1 MKRLVFYS
9 LFFLASLASAQ
20 VNINWGEFQKTPDE
34 GGFIRGE
41 RNGAL
46 FTVLVEDGI
55 PYLVNYNPDDLAP
68 EFYRELELG
77 PKVEA
82 GDKSK
87 DYTWETLKKR
97 KDKSKNKNYNYEK
110 TLILKDRIVTIYYVK
125 DKRLKTFY
133 GQAFDFSGS
142 ALTGRVQIE
151 SFEERSYSNTHYYD
165 ISEDSSMVYM
175 FRQPKLDKDEKDKFF
190 LKIWG
195 SSLEELHNLEI
206 ELPYANKEFSV
217 NDYYLTSDKQL
228 LMLARID
235 IPKKERQKGDP
246 SNYFKLINLNVAA
259 GEMIDFELKLRNRFI
274 RNINLRFDD
283 KENAY
288 CVGVYGD
295 DKGGYDYAGTFFY
308 KLDYKTGEITSEN
321 LEDFSPELI
330 KEMNNS
336 DSDRKNNQELRANIN
351 LKQVISKPDGGNFV
365 IFEEEY
371 IQVSTYTN
379 SNGSTSTT
387 YYYHNN
393 DILVMNLD
401 NAGEIVWQAVIPKQQ
416 MSVNDNGMFN
426 SFFATFYNN
435 KLHFIFNDHIDNAE
449 STGFGTRTDVGNA
462 AKMNPVLVSM
472 TSEGEYEKYSMLTFD
487 KSRDFRMTFRNA
499 AKIAENKLAFYS
511 YKAKKGCCSAGGRTG
526 TSTSTYRIG
535 KIEIQ

>member
-1 MKRLVFYS
+1 MKRATTLVF
-9 LFFLASLASAQ
+9 LIFTFFVNAQ
-20 VNINWGEFQKTPDE
+20 VNINWGDFQKTPDI
-34 GGFIRGE
+34 GGFIQGE

-46 FTVLVEDGI
+46 FTVLVEDDI
-55 PYLVNYNPDDLAP
+55 PYLVNYNPEDLVP
-68 EFYRELELG
+68 EFFRELELG
-77 PKVEA
+77 SRAKV

-97 KDKSKNKNYNYEK
+97 KDKTKNREFNFAK
-110 TLILKDRIVTIYYVK
+110 TLILKDRIAVVYFTK
-125 DKRLKTFY
+125 DKRNRTFY
-133 GQAFDFSGS
+133 GQTFDFEGNV
-142 ALTGRVQIE
+142 LTEMSQIE
-151 SFEERSYSNTHYYD
+151 SFEERSYSASYYFD

-195 SSLEELHNLEI
+195 SGMQELHNLEI

-217 NDYYLTSDKQL
+217 KDYYLTSDKQL

-246 SNYFKLINLNVAA
+246 SNYFKLINLNVDA
-259 GEMIDFELKLRNRFI
+259 GEMIDFDLKLRDRFI
-274 RNINLRFDD
+274 RNINLRFDQQ
-283 KENAY
+283 ENAY

-295 DKGGYDYAGTFFY
+295 EKGGYDYAGTFFY
-308 KLDYKTGEITSEN
+308 KLDYKTGAITSEN
-321 LEDFSPELI
+321 LEEFSPELI

-336 DSDRKNNQELRANIN
+336 DSDRKNNQELRSNIN

-401 NAGEIVWQAVIPKQQ
+401 SQGEIIWQAVIPKQQ

-426 SFFATFYNN
+426 SFYATFYNN

-462 AKMNPVLVSM
+462 SKMNAVLVSM
-472 TSEGEYEKYSMLTFD
+472 TSEGEYEKYSMLTYD
-487 KSRDFRMTFRNA
+487 KERNFRMTFRNA
-499 AKIAENKLAFYS
+499 ARITDNKLAFYS
-511 YKAKKGCCSAGGRTG
+511 YKAQKGCCSFGGRSG
-526 TSTSTYRIG
+526 TSTSTYRVG